1 MSDKLVCVS
10 DYELQAKKL
19 LPKSVFD
26 YYSSGA
32 DEQQTL
38 RDNITAFSR
47 YVTGHTHS
55 NKAEFHSISTLTD
68 M

>member
-10 DYELQAKKL
+10 DYELQAKRL

-38 RDNITAFSR
+38 CDNITAFSR
-47 YVTGHTHS
+47 YVMTH
-55 NKAEFHSISTLTD
+55 
-68 M
+68 